1 MIDEIVN
8 PLVNFKLN
16 ISMDVGIFIPLK
28 IIENKV
34 KSFCYM
40 HDLDVRVLKSGF
52 LVKHVEFIITG
63 EVKKSDYRSYK
74 DAFDTYFKNLELMS
88 A

>member
-28 IIENKV
+28 TIENKV
-34 KSFCYM
+34 KSFCYT

-63 EVKKSDYRSYK
+63 KVKKSEYREYK
-74 DAFDTYFKNLELMS
+74 EAFDTYFKNLELLS